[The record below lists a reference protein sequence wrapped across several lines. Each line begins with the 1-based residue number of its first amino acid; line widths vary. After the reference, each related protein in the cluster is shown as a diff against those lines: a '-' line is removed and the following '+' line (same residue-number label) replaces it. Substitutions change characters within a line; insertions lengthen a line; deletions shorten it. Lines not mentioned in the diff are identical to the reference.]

1 MSDEAHVQP
10 DEQPEEQPEQPQPR
24 GITRITVQGFK
35 SLRDETSIEIR
46 PLTILAGANSSGK
59 SSIMQPLLLMKQ
71 TLEAPYDPGPLKLDG
86 PNVNFSETKQLFS
99 LSASRGKKKFIVK
112 LELGRIALESAF
124 VLSNTGLYVDST
136 EIKAS
141 ADNYFAKAAMSRK
154 DIKKALNNAT
164 NQMPPQ
170 LRQVFVSQKTADAD
184 ITMHRDRCFLKIDFV
199 ITLPNGEEIKI
210 NSVFDTHPSLGQ
222 NVVQVIHVPG
232 LRGAPER
239 NYKRAGSAGAR
250 VFPGTF
256 ENYVAS
262 IVHRWQSANQDEFK
276 QLVDALARLG
286 VASVVRTAALSDVEI
301 EVRVGRTLTS
311 DATDTVSIADVG
323 FGVSQVLPVVVALL
337 IAKPGQLVYIEQPEL
352 HLHPRAQA
360 AMAGLL
366 ADAAKRGVRV
376 VIETHSSILLLAIQT
391 LIAEQQLDHNLVA
404 MHWFSRDPDSGGTKV
419 DSHFPDETGSLGDW
433 PEDFDETELYW
444 QRRYARA
451 SNARLREQQAKGR
464 LAQNNGSNGSNGSH
478 EADVGDIAAQSE
490 SATQAAD

>member
-1 MSDEAHVQP
+1 MSDEAHV
-10 DEQPEEQPEQPQPR
+10 QPEQPQPR

-71 TLEAPYDPGPLKLDG
+71 TLEAPYDPGALLLHG
-86 PNVNFSETKQLFS
+86 TNVRFTRSSQFLSAYEGTSSFTARIDFGNNYWVANNFSQVDDKPIDIAFMEYVEPGMNQPAKLLLEGRFGHYDEVS
-99 LSASRGKKKFIVK
+99 SA
-112 LELGRIALESAF
+112 L
-124 VLSNTGLYVDST
+124 VDVWV
-136 EIKAS
+136 A
-141 ADNYFAKAAMSRK
+141 
-154 DIKKALNNAT
+154 
-164 NQMPPQ
+164 
-170 LRQVFVSQKTADAD
+170 V
-184 ITMHRDRCFLKIDFV
+184 RDRCFLKKDVHDEYDQCTYLYEDFR
-199 ITLPNGEEIKI
+199 
-210 NSVFDTHPSLGQ
+210 
-222 NVVQVIHVPG
+222 VVRLARQAVLRIIHLSG
-232 LRGAPER
+232 FRGDPARSYNRAELNQR
-239 NYKRAGSAGAR
+239 N
-250 VFPGTF
+250 TF
-256 ENYVAS
+256 VGRFEDYTAS
-262 IVHRWQSANQDEFK
+262 IVSEWQA
-276 QLVDALARLG
+276 DAEALNSLIRALTNLG
-286 VASVVRTAALSDVEI
+286 
-301 EVRVGRTLTS
+301 LTS
-311 DATDTVSIADVG
+311 SIQAKGANETEVELVVGNLPERSSKMFSIADVG

-337 IAKPGQLVYIEQPEL
+337 VAEPGQLVYIEQPEL

-404 MHWFSRDPDSGGTKV
+404 MHWFSRDPDSGVTKV

-490 SATQAAD
+490 SVTQAAD